1 MRTIIA
7 DAGPLVGI
15 FNRRDQFH
23 AWAVDNLKNITEPL
37 RTCEA
42 VLTEVFFRLSHVP
55 AGQEQL
61 LDFLTAPDVIVLDWQ
76 LDKNRPQIKQLM
88 TKYSDVPA
96 SFADA
101 CLVSM
106 AGSSSSPLIWTTDH
120 HFGIYR
126 LPAGRKIPLLAPI

>member
-23 AWAVDNLKNITEPL
+23 VWAVDSLKKIREPL
-37 RTCEA
+37 YTCEA

-61 LDFLTAPDVIVLDWQ
+61 LDFLTIPDVIVLDWQ

-120 HFGIYR
+120 HFEIYR
-126 LPAGRKIPLLAPI
+126 LPGGRKIPLFAR

>member
-23 AWAVDNLKNITEPL
+23 AWAVDSLRNVTEPL
-37 RTCEA
+37 HTCEA

-61 LDFLTAPDVIVLDWQ
+61 LGFLMAPDVIVLDWQ
-76 LDKNRPQIKQLM
+76 LDKNRPQIKRLM
-88 TKYSDVPA
+88 MKYSDVPA

-106 AGSSSSPLIWTTDH
+106 AGSSSSPVIWTTDH
-120 HFGIYR
+120 HFEIYR
-126 LPAGRKIPLLAPI
+126 LPSGKRLPLLTP

>member
-23 AWAVDNLKNITEPL
+23 AWAVDTLKNLTEPL
-37 RTCEA
+37 HTCEA
-42 VLTEVFFRLSHVP
+42 VLTEVFFRLTHVP
-55 AGQEQL
+55 TGQMQL
-61 LDFLTAPDVIVLDWQ
+61 LEFLTVADVLILDWQ

-88 TKYSDVPA
+88 TKYANVPA

-106 AGSSSSPLIWTTDH
+106 AGSSSAPLIWTTDH
-120 HFGIYR
+120 HFEIYR
-126 LPAGRKIPLLAPI
+126 LPGGKRLPLLTP